1 MTNCVRGVVMIC
13 VAASLSA
20 CGGVQIAPSPKLPRA
35 LVVPIPTKIG
45 LLIAPDMRT
54 LKHNENRAGVDWNI
68 NLGPGHEALSK
79 AWFGEAFKD
88 VVAIK
93 DIAEAKNI
101 AGISAVFEPR
111 IEDYSFATARE
122 TGGIYVAVTINY
134 RINLFTPDGVR
145 YDNFTITGYG
155 TALAGGMKTGAPLDV
170 ASGAAMRDAA
180 AKFLVQFPNQPVA
193 KQLATGAVL
202 VAAEARTAS
211 TTSALDVIEAVPIEE
226 VITDLAAAVQTA
238 PAAAPATPSEAAPA
252 T

>member
-1 MTNCVRGVVMIC
+1 MDMRIALVCL
-13 VAASLSA
+13 AAAALSA

-35 LVVPIPTKIG
+35 LIAPIPAKVA
-45 LLIAPDMRT
+45 LLIAPDMRN

-68 NLGPGHEALSK
+68 DLGPGHAALTK
-79 AWFGEAFKD
+79 AWFGAAFKD
-88 VVAIK
+88 VVEIK
-93 DIAEAKNI
+93 DLAEAKNI
-101 AGISAVFEPR
+101 AGLSVVFEPR

-155 TALAGGMKTGAPLDV
+155 TALAGGLKTGAPLDV

-202 VAAEARTAS
+202 VAAEARNAAA
-211 TTSALDVIEAVPIEE
+211 TSAIDVIEAVPIEE
-226 VITDLAAAVQTA
+226 VVAGAAVA
-238 PAAAPATPSEAAPA
+238 GAATL
-252 T
+252 